1 MLSRSVIIKLLV
13 FAVVGVVGVVY
24 AAMRYAGIGSSIINP
39 GYTVLMD
46 VTSGGGIFV
55 NSEVDYRGVQVG
67 KVTGMRLVPDGLQLD
82 LHINSNTPKI
92 PANLKAQVAD
102 RSAVGEQYVNLSPN
116 IDNGPYLADGSV
128 IPQSATSI
136 PLPTQNLLQNV
147 DSLAASVP
155 IQSLQTTV
163 NELDSAFNNT
173 GPDLQRLLDEL
184 SSFTSAAQAQLP
196 QTTQLLNTGQTVLD
210 TQNLDASVLTSFSTS
225 LQQLAAQLKTSDPQI
240 RTLIANAPLAATQL
254 TAFLNETGPA
264 LGSVLANLLT
274 TANILVNRQPN
285 LDLML
290 VAYPEV
296 VAATTSVVPGDGTAH
311 LGLVLNLFN
320 PIACTNGYQGTP
332 HRPGN
337 ATVPAVANQNA
348 YCAEPPSTGIDVRG
362 SQNAPYAGNPSPAN
376 GSSGSVGASGSS
388 GSSGTTAAS
397 GGSSGAGAG
406 AIVGGSG
413 VGPTTLAG
421 LLGVG

>member
-1 MLSRSVIIKLLV
+1 MLTRGVIIKLLV

-39 GYTVLMD
+39 SYTVLMD
-46 VTSGGGIFV
+46 VSSGGGIFV
-55 NSEVDYRGVQVG
+55 NSEVDYRGIQVG
-67 KVTGMRLVPDGLQLD
+67 KVTGMRLIPDGLQLD
-82 LHINSNTPKI
+82 LNINSNSPKI
-92 PANLKAQVAD
+92 PTNLKAQVAD

-116 IDNGPYLADGSV
+116 VDNGPYLADGSV

-136 PLPTQNLLQNV
+136 PLAPQNLLQNV

-155 IQSLQTTV
+155 IQSLRTTV

-210 TQNLDASVLTSFSTS
+210 TQNLDASVLTSFSSS

-240 RTLIANAPLAATQL
+240 RTLITNVPLAATQL

-285 LDLML
+285 LDLMF
-290 VAYPEV
+290 VAYPEIS
-296 VAATTSVVPGDGTAH
+296 AATTTVVPGDGTAH

-320 PIACTNGYQGTP
+320 PMPCTNGYQGTQR
-332 HRPGN
+332 RPAD
-337 ATVPAVANQNA
+337 ATAPAASNQNA

-362 SQNAPYAGNPSPAN
+362 AQNAPYAGSPSPAHGPSGSGGQSGST
-376 GSSGSVGASGSS
+376 GSSGSA
-388 GSSGTTAAS
+388 AAS
-397 GGSSGAGAG
+397 GAGTLT
-406 AIVGGSG
+406 GGSG
-413 VGPTTLAG
+413 IGPTTLAG
-421 LLGVG
+421 LLGIG